1 MDKPPKNPMS
11 APEFQ
16 RRVEKLKH
24 KQLLPMGAACSDS
37 DEMLVLV
44 TALMTTA
51 VDLLEEMKWT
61 QEEVEE
67 KILTAIY
74 VRVPNTEGGK
84 IH

>member
-1 MDKPPKNPMS
+1 
-11 APEFQ
+11 
-16 RRVEKLKH
+16 
-24 KQLLPMGAACSDS
+24 
-37 DEMLVLV
+37 
-44 TALMTTA
+44 

-74 VRVPNTEGGK
+74 VRVPNTEGEK

>member
-16 RRVEKLKH
+16 RRVEKLKR

-51 VDLLEEMKWT
+51 VDFLEEMKWT

-74 VRVPNTEGGK
+74 VRVPNTEGEK